1 MKNIFPVFVIFI
13 LVSTLYGGTEFQE
26 GLLGQTNSIQQNVV
40 DRNQPRHAPLRDDR
54 ILLDVFT
61 EDFEN
66 NAEGW
71 QTMDLT
77 NTDTAWHKSD
87 FLNPEA
93 DNLLWWCGDTLT
105 EFGEEYVGYNNSWLQ
120 YLDTPVLD
128 FAEAA
133 DGLRLTF
140 DAYWLIEDPRRVEPP
155 DPYDGWDGFVVMIS
169 TDGGEE
175 FTAINPVSPEY
186 DAERLSAAERWW
198 DLGPT
203 PGWTFMSGEWD
214 DVNNQTP
221 EPEWVDVEFDLSEFA
236 AEEAVVIRFLLCSD
250 RTVSA
255 PFNPYLENSGIFIDN
270 IVIGDGDDN
279 IFLLNNAD
287 DDAEPA
293 DLIPRRGD
301 GFGDWWEFTDTN
313 RPDGEGESCMWLEDG
328 HYSLLNALQSPLI
341 EIPEEMNVFFQ
352 YWVWC
357 DLQDSDG
364 DGNNQLEDFYE
375 VYVSDDDGESWS
387 RQHYD
392 YNRDGVGGD
401 GWVHYVPGSPFGDV
415 NVDMDL
421 STWAGEE
428 IMLRWVVR
436 SDHND
441 DGGSGEGLFID
452 DVQVVGDDRMARDAG
467 MDNLI
472 VPYPLTV
479 GHRTPGI
486 TIDIINY
493 GTRDLEGIWAKWGW
507 TDPNGGRDYPII
519 PRPDLAA
526 DETLNLDL
534 TDFVDRRVPGWT
546 PTIAGEYPIWAMS
559 TVGANT
565 GADESDDDQA
575 PENDRFEFESVRI
588 NPASIYELGYDNRT
602 YQFAFNF
609 DAGTGPAVRFSPDE
623 AELGQYN
630 IAAVKMQFNG
640 LQENAQYI
648 LHILEAGEDENT
660 PGEELLSDEIEITPE
675 QSIPNWNTVLLYEHE
690 VLRNREGDFWV
701 WVEIL
706 DDDARPQI
714 VGDTRRD
721 EGSHFFNFDGQN
733 AEPYNQ
739 DLIMHAVIVPEAIES
754 PMLKESTDFLDYDVV
769 RVGDVVTMQVRLYA
783 TAFAP
788 VTISD
793 ISVDSDMF
801 SLDFPEEVTLD
812 FGEYYAVNVVY
823 SPTNTEV
830 HEAGITIETDA
841 EEVPRID
848 LWGSGTLSA
857 PDEGSILP
865 YKFELSGAYP
875 NPFNSMTKIDFS
887 LMRQGNAE
895 ISLYDINGR
904 FISKLIAGNFSA
916 GTHSIVVNAGYLSTG
931 VYLISLEAGQNSAI
945 QKIVL
950 MK

>member
-1 MKNIFPVFVIFI
+1 MKNSVYVFFI
-13 LVSTLYGGTEFQE
+13 LMFASTLYGGTENQE
-26 GLLGQTNSIQQNVV
+26 DLLGQAKAVQGNMV
-40 DRNQPRHAPLRDDR
+40 DRNQPHRIPLRDDR

-71 QTMDLT
+71 ETLDLT

-87 FLNPEA
+87 FLNPEE

-105 EFGEEYVGYNNSWLQ
+105 DFVDDYVGYNNSWLQ

-128 FAEAA
+128 FADAA

-140 DAYWLIEDPRRVEPP
+140 DAYWLIEDPRRVAPP

-175 FTAINPVSPEY
+175 FTAINPESPAY
-186 DAERLSAAERWW
+186 HAERLSAAERWW

-203 PGWTFMSGEWD
+203 PGWTYMSGEWGD
-214 DVNNQTP
+214 ANEQNP
-221 EPEWVDVEFDLSEFA
+221 EPEWVDVEFDLSDFA
-236 AEEAVVIRFLLCSD
+236 SEEEVVVRFLLCSD

-255 PFNPYLENSGIFIDN
+255 PFNPYLANSGIFIDN
-270 IVIGDGDDN
+270 IVIEDGDDN
-279 IFLLNNAD
+279 VFLLNNAD

-293 DLIPRRGD
+293 ELIPRRGE
-301 GFGDWWEFTDTN
+301 GFGDWWELTDTN
-313 RPDGEGESCMWLEDG
+313 RPDGEGENCMWLEDD
-328 HYSLLNALQSPLI
+328 HYSLLNALQSPPI
-341 EIPEEMNVFFQ
+341 EIPEEMNVFYQ

-401 GWVHYVPGSPFGDV
+401 GWAHYVPGSPFGDV

-421 STWAGEE
+421 SAWAGEE

-441 DGGSGEGLFID
+441 DGGVGEGLFLD
-452 DVQVVGDDRMARDAG
+452 DIQVVGDDRMARDAG
-467 MDNLI
+467 MENMV

-479 GHRTPGI
+479 GYRTPDVKV
-486 TIDIINY
+486 DIFNY
-493 GTRDLEGIWAKWGW
+493 GTRDLESIWAKWGW

-526 DETLNLDL
+526 EESLNLDL

-546 PTIAGEYPIWAMS
+546 PTIPGEYPVWAMS

-575 PENDRFEFESVRI
+575 PENDRFEFESVRV
-588 NPASIYELGYDNRT
+588 NPANIFELGYDNRT

-609 DAGTGPAVRFSPDE
+609 DAGTGPATRFSPDD

-630 IAAVKMQFNG
+630 IAAVKLQFNG
-640 LQENAQYI
+640 LQNNADYR
-648 LHILEAGEDENT
+648 LHILEAGDDQT
-660 PGEELLSDEIEITPE
+660 PGEVIISQDVEITPQE
-675 QSIPNWNTVLLYEHE
+675 SIPAWNTVLLYDQEE
-690 VLRNREGDFWV
+690 LRNREGDFWV

-706 DDDARPQI
+706 GDDGLPQI
-714 VGDTRRD
+714 VGDLPRD
-721 EGSHFFNFDGQN
+721 DGSHFFNFDGQS
-733 AEPYNQ
+733 AEPYDQ
-739 DLIMHAVIVPEAIES
+739 DLIMHAVIVPEAIET
-754 PMLKESTDFLDYDVV
+754 PMLKESTDFLDFDVV

-793 ISVDSDMF
+793 ISVDAEMY
-801 SLDFPEEVTLD
+801 SLEFPEEVTLD
-812 FGEYYAVNVVY
+812 FGEYYALDVVY
-823 SPTNTEV
+823 SPTDTEV
-830 HEAGITIETDA
+830 HEGGLTIETDA

-848 LWGSGTLSA
+848 LWGSGTLTA
-857 PDEGSILP
+857 PEDGSELP
-865 YKFELSGAYP
+865 HKFELSAAYP
-875 NPFNSMTKIDFS
+875 NPFNSMTRIKFS
-887 LMRQGNAE
+887 LERQSEAKISLHDIAGRYVTTLTADNYSAGSHSVAVNAE
-895 ISLYDINGR
+895 SL
-904 FISKLIAGNFSA
+904 SS
-916 GTHSIVVNAGYLSTG
+916 G
-931 VYLISLEAGQNSAI
+931 VYLIRLEANNKSAV